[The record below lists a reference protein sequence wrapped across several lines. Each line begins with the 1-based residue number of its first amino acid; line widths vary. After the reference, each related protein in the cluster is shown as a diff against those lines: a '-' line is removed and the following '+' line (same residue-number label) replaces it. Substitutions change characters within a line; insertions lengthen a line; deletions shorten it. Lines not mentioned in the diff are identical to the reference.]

1 LFERQALELIKGLSE
16 SDVRA
21 AVRGISISGSA
32 KAGASASA
40 RQIDDSE
47 MLVDE

>member
-1 LFERQALELIKGLSE
+1 MFERQALELIKGLSE
-16 SDVRA
+16 PDVRRA
-21 AVRGISISGSA
+21 AL
-32 KAGASASA
+32 GAHASS